1 MAVQTALTNRER
13 ELLET
18 VRRAVLATVGS
29 DGSPRAVPIC
39 FAVRLDGSES
49 LPVVYSALDEKPK
62 RGADPHDLAR
72 VRDLLARPS
81 VTVLA
86 DVWDEAWSRLAW
98 VQLRGSASLM
108 EPGHPEHARA
118 VMALRARYP
127 QYAGH
132 ALESRPIV
140 RVKVTTVRSWS
151 ASGGA

>member
-1 MAVQTALTNRER
+1 MAVRTALTARER
-13 ELLET
+13 ELLEAA
-18 VRRAVLATVGS
+18 RRAVLATAAT

-39 FAVRLDGSES
+39 FAVRFDGPDSR
-49 LPVVYSALDEKPK
+49 PVVYSALDEKPK
-62 RGADPHDLAR
+62 RGPDPHALAR

-86 DVWDEAWSRLAW
+86 DVWNEDWSRLAW

-108 EPGHPEHARA
+108 EPGHPEHAGA

-127 QYAGH
+127 QYVGH

-140 RVKVTTVRSWS
+140 RVEVTAVRSWS
-151 ASGGA
+151 ASGGE